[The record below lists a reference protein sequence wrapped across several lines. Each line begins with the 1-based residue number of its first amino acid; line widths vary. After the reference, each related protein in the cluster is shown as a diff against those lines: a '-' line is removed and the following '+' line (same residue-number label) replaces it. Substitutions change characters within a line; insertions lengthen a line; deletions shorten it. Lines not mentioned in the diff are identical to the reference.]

1 MTSLA
6 PASSFN
12 SSPESQ
18 ESPAHQQ
25 ARTYLHSLLSKT
37 LLIHTTDNRMFRG
50 SFKCTDSDLNII
62 LSETYEYRIPP
73 SPPTSTPIPQPPSS
87 TSTSSSTSSTSS
99 TPPQP
104 PSAPILNITPR
115 WLGLVVVPGK
125 HIIRIELEEFESQV
139 RGRKTTTATT
149 AATTSD
155 PLAKV
160 KAPEQDLLI
169 KGKGKEIFI

>member
-6 PASSFN
+6 P
-12 SSPESQ
+12 SSPPTSSSQTQ

-73 SPPTSTPIPQPPSS
+73 CPPSSSIPQPPSS
-87 TSTSSSTSSTSS
+87 TSTSPTSSANPSTS
-99 TPPQP
+99 
-104 PSAPILNITPR
+104 ILNITPR

-125 HIIRIELEEFESQV
+125 HIVRIELEEFSSQV
-139 RGRKTTTATT
+139 RGRKPTTTIN
-149 AATTSD
+149 TSD

-160 KAPEQDLLI
+160 NPPEQDPLI
-169 KGKGKEIFI
+169 KGKEKEISI

>member
-1 MTSLA
+1 MTSLG
-6 PASSFN
+6 PASS
-12 SSPESQ
+12 SSSSSQ
-18 ESPAHQQ
+18 IPESPAHQQ

-73 SPPTSTPIPQPPSS
+73 SPSTLISQPPSS
-87 TSTSSSTSSTSS
+87 TSAQPASSTSSVNPSTSTS
-99 TPPQP
+99 QNP

-125 HIIRIELEEFESQV
+125 HIVRIELEEFESQV

-149 AATTSD
+149 TSD
-155 PLAKV
+155 SLAKV
-160 KAPEQDLLI
+160 NALAQDLLI
-169 KGKGKEIFI
+169 KGKEKEISI